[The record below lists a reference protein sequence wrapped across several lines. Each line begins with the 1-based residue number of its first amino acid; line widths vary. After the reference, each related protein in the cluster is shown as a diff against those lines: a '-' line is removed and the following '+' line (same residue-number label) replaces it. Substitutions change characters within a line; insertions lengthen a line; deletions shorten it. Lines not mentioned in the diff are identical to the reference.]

1 VATGTQFKCYPTK
14 IFWFT
19 PQKLKLSWYHKTW
32 NRLQFL
38 VGLNLMHKLF

>member
-19 PQKLKLSWYHKTW
+19 PQKLKLS
-32 NRLQFL
+32 
-38 VGLNLMHKLF
+38 